1 MWYDVCIP
9 NQQKGAS
16 PGMASSGIDLQR
28 LTTSTLGAVPWGAA
42 VTRILAAALYAVEPA
57 RAVRQHMRR
66 EENRLTIGKQ
76 CYNLRDYARVFVVG
90 AGKAGAP
97 MARAAREVL
106 GSYLSGGI
114 VTTRATGDET
124 VLSHSNGLT
133 LLAARH
139 PVPDERGVQ
148 ATRRIVDLLEQADE
162 HDLVLVLLSGGGS
175 ALLTHPAPDMTLDD
189 MQHLTELLLASGA
202 TINEINSLRKHLD
215 TVKGGGLARAAAP
228 ATLATLVLS
237 DVVGNPLDVIAS
249 GPTVPD
255 SSTFADAFAVL
266 ERYDLREHVPV
277 SIVERLRAGM
287 RGDVPETPKADD
299 PIFGNTQHVLVGSN
313 EQAADA
319 ALHAARVEGCHTLL
333 LTTRAQGEARVVGRL
348 LGAIAREVAT
358 SGGAGGLAN
367 PPLLRPACLILGGE
381 TTVTLRGTGKGG
393 RNQELALAAVE
404 EMAGLEHT
412 ALVTLA
418 TDGNDGP
425 TDAAGAVVTGETL
438 ARAQAL
444 GLDPAAA
451 LANNDA
457 YPFFDALGDLLRPGP
472 THTNV
477 NDLAL
482 LFAW

>member
-1 MWYDVCIP
+1 MTY
-9 NQQKGAS
+9 
-16 PGMASSGIDLQR
+16 SGIDPQR
-28 LTTSTLGAVPWGAA
+28 LSTHTLGAAPWGAA
-42 VTRILAAALYAVEPA
+42 IQRILAAALSAVEPA
-57 RAVRQHMRR
+57 RAVQQHMHRDGP
-66 EENRLTIGKQ
+66 RLMLGTQ
-76 CYNLRDYARVFVVG
+76 PYDLRDYARVFVVG
-90 AGKAGAP
+90 AGKAGVP
-97 MARAAREVL
+97 MARAATEVL

-124 VLSHSNGLT
+124 VISRTNSGLT

-139 PVPDERGVQ
+139 PLPDERGVQ
-148 ATRRIVDLLEQADE
+148 ATRRIIDLLEQAGE

-175 ALLTHPAPDMTLDD
+175 ALLTSPAPGLTLDD
-189 MQHLTELLLASGA
+189 LQHLTELLLASGA
-202 TINEINSLRKHLD
+202 SINEINSLRKHLD
-215 TVKGGGLARAAAP
+215 TVKGGGLARYAAP

-255 SSTFADAFAVL
+255 PSTFADAHAVL
-266 ERYDLREHVPV
+266 ERYSLHERVPAAV
-277 SIVERLRAGM
+277 VERLRAGM
-287 RGDVPETPKADD
+287 RGDMPDTPTADD
-299 PIFGNTQHVLVGSN
+299 PLFARTQHILVGSN
-313 EQAADA
+313 QQAATA
-319 ALHAARVEGCHTLL
+319 ALHAARSEGCHTLL
-333 LTTRAQGEARVVGRL
+333 LTTRAQGEARVVGHL
-348 LGAIAREVAT
+348 LAAIAREVAT
-358 SGGAGGLAN
+358 GGGAGGAAN
-367 PPLLRPACLILGGE
+367 PPLRRPACLILGGE
-381 TTVTLRGTGKGG
+381 TTVTLRGDGHGG
-393 RNQELALAAVE
+393 RNQELALAAIE
-404 EMAGLEHT
+404 EMAGLEQT

-482 LFAW
+482 IVAW